1 MWIFVDFGLNGDL
14 DRARLLGDSGLRS
27 PRRNSRLRLRE
38 RCFRSRDT
46 DLESLDADL
55 LDLDEADFDLEP
67 LLFDE
72 FELELCERFDFFDPL
87 ADDELREL
95 CDPLLLDDWFELELE
110 PDELLDL
117 DLLRLT
123 F

>member
-1 MWIFVDFGLNGDL
+1 MDFGLNGDL

-46 DLESLDADL
+46 DLESLDSDR
-55 LDLDEADFDLEP
+55 DERDEPDFDREP

-72 FELELCERFDFFDPL
+72 AELELRERFDFFDPL

-95 CDPLLLDDWFELELE
+95 CDPLLLDDWSELEL
-110 PDELLDL
+110 DELLDL
-117 DLLRLT
+117 DLLRL
-123 F
+123 